1 MLIWLSSFLTNP
13 IMLLAGSLAVLSPI
27 IIHLLNKRRFKI
39 VDWAAMDFLF
49 DADKKN
55 RRRVRLENFI
65 LLLLRCLAMLLL
77 GLLLAKPFLP
87 SGTFGQSQQY
97 QRVIVLDDS
106 LSQRIKIGSQTAF
119 GKSLDQIKQLL
130 QRLATNGGN
139 DFLTLYLTSESEK
152 PYFASE
158 PVTQESLDVIIGR
171 LEELECSDE
180 VANYPA
186 VLAEVNAL
194 LESDRTDHNQ
204 VVYVMSDLRKRDW
217 QLTNPD
223 DENSPNK
230 LVEKISEITPNTFIV
245 DVGSTIEDN
254 LAVTGVKAED
264 LLVSGTIVR
273 FSVEVSNFGDSTAS
287 EVGLRFR
294 VDDSLPQTETI
305 ASIAPGKTE
314 TITFRHL
321 FQHDTQEFQS
331 LDSEDRLQSN
341 LTNSRVKVELIPQSS
356 MPDALAEDS
365 EGFFAARTLK
375 KIPVLIV
382 DGDPSANPERSDAYY
397 LSALEVP
404 GTGILVDTATVGEL
418 ETISLTKYKVI
429 FLCNVDEASAD
440 RLKSLSKWVENGGG
454 LVFMPGDRVR
464 AATFNESFYKDGSG
478 LSPLKLEAME
488 GDLTRGSWIYMETK
502 DSNHPALRVVLDPE
516 IGFDNC
522 EIFSWWRGSVKPD
535 QDGKV
540 VATPLLLGN
549 QDKTPAMADR
559 TFGKGRTVTFAF
571 SADADWTF
579 WPSDPTYIPV
589 MWELVNDMVG
599 GSSEAARY
607 RVGGDLRQLV
617 DISQYQLRVGLTD
630 PAEEKVD
637 ANAKP
642 LDGGGEDIVLY
653 EVEFPNLS
661 KRGFYDLEL
670 RYRPDGDAL
679 SQARSEDEET
689 VGRLFAVNTDP
700 AESDLRRLDLDALP
714 NEFFGEATSLVDG
727 EGMVTED
734 GTQSTND
741 VWLQILFLLAGMLV
755 LEQFLGWWFGRS
767 R

>member
-13 IMLLAGSLAVLSPI
+13 IMLLAGSLAVLLPI

-119 GKSLDQIKQLL
+119 GKSLDQIKQLV
-130 QRLATNGGN
+130 QRLATDGGN

-152 PYFASE
+152 PYFSSE

-171 LEELECSDE
+171 LEELECSDQ

-217 QLTNPD
+217 QLANPE

-230 LVEKISEITPNTFIV
+230 LVKKISEITPNTFIV

-254 LAVTGVKAED
+254 LAVTGIKAED

-273 FSVEVSNFGDSTAS
+273 FSVQVSNFGDSTAN

-321 FQHDTQEFQS
+321 FQHDTQEFQA
-331 LDSEDRLQSN
+331 LDFQDRLQSN
-341 LTNSRVKVELIPQSS
+341 LANSRVQVELIPQSS

-375 KIPVLIV
+375 GIPVLIV

-397 LSALEVP
+397 LSALGVP

-429 FLCNVDEASAD
+429 FLCNVDEASPD
-440 RLKSLSKWVENGGG
+440 RLKSLGKWVENGGG

-464 AATFNESFYKDGSG
+464 AATFNESFYKDGNG
-478 LSPLKLEAME
+478 LSPMKLEAME
-488 GDLTRGSWIYMETK
+488 GDLTRGTWIFMETK
-502 DSNHPALRVVLDPE
+502 DPNHPALRVVLDPE

-559 TFGKGRTVTFAF
+559 TIGKGRSVTFAF

-579 WPSDPTYIPV
+579 WPSDRTYICV
-589 MWELVNDMVG
+589 MWDLVNDMVG
-599 GSSEAARY
+599 GSSEGARY

-617 DISQYQLRVGLTD
+617 DLSQFEQRVGLTD
-630 PAEEKVD
+630 PSEEKVE

-642 LDGGGEDIVLY
+642 LAGGEDIVLY

-670 RYRPDGDAL
+670 RREDDE
-679 SQARSEDEET
+679 SE
-689 VGRLFAVNTDP
+689 GRLFAVNTDP

-734 GTQSTND
+734 GTQSNND